1 MRRKLIF
8 AAMLVGLILILI
20 PTAVAAPAYKLAA
33 LTFDDGPSEYTD
45 ELLDGLAERGVSA
58 TFFVQGFKAEANP
71 DVIYRMIEEGHQVAN
86 HSYNHP
92 DMYTLS
98 DEDAQAQFVQ
108 TDRIL
113 NRITGTFGAHYYR
126 APYGNSTE
134 TLRAML
140 NGPMFYWSLDSEDW
154 LTRNEGMI
162 RNKLITEMFDGAIVL
177 LHDTV
182 EGTVN
187 ATMDAID
194 HLQDQG
200 YEFVTLKELF
210 RRRGAYTEPGE
221 QYYSYLPS
229 HTLLPAL
236 DQPMIWA
243 EGDDDQVKI
252 SMKSP
257 SGVPIYYTVD
267 GSPVTFHSLRYEG
280 TFYVSLPCT
289 IRAVAALDLNG
300 SRSSELCVTYTE
312 VPIMEDQ
319 TDEPIA
325 DQENGVEKEEETDV
339 NENCLTR
346 AELAQSLY
354 SLFGNQ
360 DVHAEEI
367 FCDVGARAAYAE
379 AVTWGYYS
387 GLFSGTGDG
396 FFEPDRQVTRQELA
410 KVLARVLNLHT
421 EITHS
426 FADEEMIE
434 SWAWDSV
441 QAVTEHGIME
451 ADVCFYPLKAVTVTE
466 YEEILHR
473 IG

>member
-1 MRRKLIF
+1 MRRKLLT
-8 AAMLVGLILILI
+8 AALFVVLLILLI
-20 PTAVAAPAYKLAA
+20 PSALAAPASKLAA
-33 LTFDDGPSEYTD
+33 LTFDDGPSEHTD
-45 ELLDGLAERGVSA
+45 RLLDGLSERGVFA

-71 DVIYRMIEEGHQVAN
+71 GVIYRMIEEGHQVAN

-92 DMYTLS
+92 DMYTIPE
-98 DEDAQAQFVQ
+98 EDALEQFIC

-113 NRITGTFGAHYYR
+113 NRIIGTSGAHYYR

-134 TLRAML
+134 QLRAML
-140 NGPMFYWSLDSEDW
+140 KGPLFYWSLDSEDW

-182 EGTVN
+182 AGTVD
-187 ATMDAID
+187 ATLDAVD

-210 RRRGAYTEPGE
+210 RRRGAYTEAGE

-229 HTLLPAL
+229 HTLLPEL
-236 DQPMIWA
+236 EQPMIWA
-243 EGDDDQVKI
+243 EGLEDQI
-252 SMKSP
+252 RITMKSP

-267 GSPVTFHSLRYEG
+267 GSAVTFESERYEG
-280 TFYVSLPCT
+280 SFVVSLPCT

-300 SRSSELCVTYTE
+300 ARSRELFMTYSEIPVAEEQEAEQVEDLE
-312 VPIMEDQ
+312 LIMEEQD
-319 TDEPIA
+319 DEYTFEA
-325 DQENGVEKEEETDV
+325 N
-339 NENCLTR
+339 LTR

-354 SLFGNQ
+354 DLFGNN
-360 DVHAEEI
+360 DTYAEEI
-367 FCDVGARAAYAE
+367 FSDVSALEPYAE

-396 FFEPDRQVTRQELA
+396 HFEPDRQVTRQELA
-410 KVLARVLNLHT
+410 KVLACVLNLRADGCR
-421 EITHS
+421 S
-426 FADEEMIE
+426 FADEELIE
-434 SWAWDSV
+434 SWAWDAV

-451 ADVCFYPLKAVTVTE
+451 ADRYFRPYDAIEITD
-466 YEEILHR
+466 YESILNR
-473 IG
+473 IA